1 MPKSS
6 LSEKVWGMA
15 NLSLYI
21 SGQTEQND
29 VAEFFQKGLMNAG
42 ENPIAFFDGVFYESH
57 QERVGN
63 IAFQDYLIY
72 SDKAV
77 YLWARGTSKDFLDRF
92 ELGSV
97 SVNSRNKD
105 HDFAT
110 VNLKVRREGKEPV
123 YVIFD
128 MVELREAELIVR
140 LHTVIESIIEQYMG
154 INYRSTLPDEVSAH
168 ILHASRSICVP
179 RAISL
184 RLDAPGQ
191 AQPQVNI
198 GYGQDLLEQYKASI
212 GYAAFEKPPQPAGY
226 PGSQPPPP
234 AQQSGGG
241 EQYPEAFSPADV
253 FKKLE
258 SMLPGEPGSIKKVA
272 DSLKDMIGEVPMKLR
287 DQFKSDMQ
295 HVPGMLTALNEL
307 LTNIADNPQAE
318 RFVMNL
324 VKTAVRNDGMFG
336 SVGKLI
342 KISSNFA
349 APPKKKT
356 AKPAPKGSPS
366 ASDEPFAGNR
376 HNPDDDFDQPV
387 KRKKITI
394 KNDEPHP
401 MYPDV
406 FGSDDDEVKPAV
418 EPKPVTR
425 AVRNESDV
433 AESGTVRRKK
443 ISVKAPEEEMP
454 DLVRHMMDMD
464 DSEPEVPAPKVT
476 EIEKPAVK
484 AQENGHPAAVSRRI
498 RIVSDA
504 PAAEPPAEDLADEE
518 SMDAVISA
526 MEASREKESIEDAL
540 EAELSE
546 TEVFELE
553 IPETDVA
560 DVTDHEEDAVEEKIV
575 EPEPPTVNAEV
586 MQEPRAEAIPMESS
600 DAENPAEPATSRQQ
614 QSAPSSE
621 PVRKPDYPG
630 NSASRKKFHAPGK
643 HGRR

>member
-1 MPKSS
+1 
-6 LSEKVWGMA
+6 MA

-77 YLWARGTSKDFLDRF
+77 YLWARGSSKDFLDRF
-92 ELGSV
+92 DLGSV

-154 INYRSTLPDEVSAH
+154 LNYRSSLPDEVSYH
-168 ILHASRSICVP
+168 ILHSSRSICIP

-191 AQPQVNI
+191 AQQQSNI
-198 GYGQDLLEQYKASI
+198 GYGQDLLEQYKATM
-212 GYAAFEKPPQPAGY
+212 GYAAQEKPQQPAGY
-226 PGSQPPPP
+226 PSSQPHPGVQPQ
-234 AQQSGGG
+234 AGGD
-241 EQYPEAFSPADV
+241 QFPEAFSPNDV

-258 SMLPGEPGSIKKVA
+258 SMLPGEPGAIKKVA
-272 DSLKDMIGEVPMKLR
+272 DSLMDMIGEVPMKLR

-295 HVPGMLTALNEL
+295 HVPGMLSALNEL
-307 LTNIADNPQAE
+307 LTNISDNPQAE
-318 RFVMNL
+318 RFVMNI

-349 APPKKKT
+349 SPPKKKT
-356 AKPAPKGSPS
+356 VKPSQKGSGTIQ
-366 ASDEPFAGNR
+366 DEPGHHERTDA
-376 HNPDDDFDQPV
+376 DDDFDRPV

-401 MYPDV
+401 MHPDI
-406 FGSDDDEVKPAV
+406 FGNDDEDVAPLRESRPAKETVPSFDDSDDVPA
-418 EPKPVTR
+418 
-425 AVRNESDV
+425 
-433 AESGTVRRKK
+433 VRRKK
-443 ISVKAPEEEMP
+443 ISVQAPEEEVP
-454 DLVRHMMDMD
+454 ALVKHMMSTD
-464 DSEPEVPAPKVT
+464 DDTPDAPLPEPRDVEMPAVNQVGNGQPVAVSRKIRIVPEVPPAEASDMESAVEEAFMIELS
-476 EIEKPAVK
+476 EIEAV
-484 AQENGHPAAVSRRI
+484 
-498 RIVSDA
+498 
-504 PAAEPPAEDLADEE
+504 EP
-518 SMDAVISA
+518 
-526 MEASREKESIEDAL
+526 IEQA
-540 EAELSE
+540 EAELSMPDE
-546 TEVFELE
+546 LQAEHPQDEVSVPEVPEMAAPEAELRQ
-553 IPETDVA
+553 P
-560 DVTDHEEDAVEEKIV
+560 
-575 EPEPPTVNAEV
+575 EPEPG
-586 MQEPRAEAIPMESS
+586 EAK
-600 DAENPAEPATSRQQ
+600 AGAGENPAPQ
-614 QSAPSSE
+614 E
-621 PVRKPDYPG
+621 PVNAPKKTDHSG
-630 NSASRKKFHAPGK
+630 NSASRKKFHVPGK